1 MSKEIEQ
8 ALRAL
13 ELCDQKIQ
21 EANLL
26 LEYLEGWY
34 GTQGRPS
41 EMMVDEYGISV
52 LYQEG
57 KKESKTTIDA
67 PE

>member
-1 MSKEIEQ
+1 MSKELEE

-26 LEYLEGWY
+26 LEHLEGWY
-34 GTQGRPS
+34 GTQCKPS
-41 EMMVDEYGISV
+41 EALDDEYGMSS
-52 LYQEG
+52 LYHHD
-57 KKESKTTIDA
+57 KKGN
-67 PE
+67 